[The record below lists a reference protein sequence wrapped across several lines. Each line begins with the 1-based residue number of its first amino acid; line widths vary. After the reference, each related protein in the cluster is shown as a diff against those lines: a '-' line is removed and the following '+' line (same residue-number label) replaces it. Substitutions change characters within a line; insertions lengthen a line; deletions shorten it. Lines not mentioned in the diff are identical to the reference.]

1 MKSKMGKFIR
11 MICLIFGG
19 WFGKENAKQGLLV
32 CYPLFQEKRF
42 FKKKINTG
50 KGNMVSVF
58 FINIFS
64 VLNFFVRGSIR
75 RRCKTTQIPGKIVS
89 KS

>member
-11 MICLIFGG
+11 MICLIFWG

-50 KGNMVSVF
+50 KVTWFLF
-58 FINIFS
+58 FSLIFFQS
-64 VLNFFVRGSIR
+64 
-75 RRCKTTQIPGKIVS
+75 
-89 KS
+89 